1 MKYSI
6 LGLLVAFVL
15 SCQTN
20 PQPEQKLEQIDR
32 NSAREVVLTS
42 KEVGD
47 TIYHLTQQKIWQ
59 NNAVVAE
66 KTDTIISVKSWND
79 TIKVPIYVTIQ

>member
-1 MKYSI
+1 MKKLTF
-6 LGLLVAFVL
+6 LGIFITCIG
-15 SCQTN
+15 CQTTSN
-20 PQPEQKLEQIDR
+20 SDQKLEQIDR
-32 NSAREVVLTS
+32 NSAREVVLSS

-47 TIYHLTQQKIWQ
+47 TIYHVTQQKIWQ

-66 KTDTIISVKSWND
+66 KVDTIISVKSWND